1 MERRHPRHPPTRPLV
16 LIVDGHE
23 DTRALYALALSANG
37 FDVVPALDG
46 DDGFERAWMTH
57 PDVIVTEV
65 ALPTDGWGFVHS
77 LKLDPRTRD
86 IPILVLTGYAQP
98 SVRDRA
104 AREGCAAVMTKPCL
118 PEELARGLRQ
128 VLDHHVCQ

>member
-1 MERRHPRHPPTRPLV
+1 M
-16 LIVDGHE
+16 
-23 DTRALYALALSANG
+23 YALALSANG
-37 FDVVPALDG
+37 FDVVPAPDG

-65 ALPTDGWGFVHS
+65 ALPTDGWRFVHS

-86 IPILVLTGYAQP
+86 IPILVLTGYAQAA
-98 SVRDRA
+98 VRDRA
-104 AREGCAAVMTKPCL
+104 VREGCAAVLTKPCL
-118 PEELARGLRQ
+118 PEELAMGLRQ